1 MSIEFRLYD
10 NRTPFQKDPVQSR
23 RERNPEAA
31 DTKRNQGTG
40 VRSEKDRK
48 ETASMPRMIERIA
61 HPANLETACRKV
73 KANKGSAGVD
83 GMGVEEL
90 SEYMEAHKEEIS
102 NGLLKGTYKPQ
113 PERRVYI
120 PKPNGKKRPLGIPTV
135 VDRVIQQAVSQ
146 QLSQVYEP
154 VFSEYSYGFRP
165 DRSAQQAVLQAMVY
179 LNEGYDWIVDLDIE
193 KFFDRVNQDKLI
205 SIIREQM
212 NESEV
217 LGLIRKFL
225 KAGVMENGVKQK
237 TEEGTPQGGPLSPL
251 LANIYLDKFDKELEQ
266 RGLRFV
272 RYADDCIIFTKS
284 EKAAN
289 RVMASVISWLK
300 RKLFLTASAE
310 KTRVVRPTKGKFL
323 GFTFWKGSDGW
334 KCRPH
339 DDSKK
344 RLKEKIRS
352 VTVRRK
358 AAAIPLAVTFT
369 RINQIVRG
377 WINYYRIG
385 AMSMW
390 LKETFGPWM
399 RHRVRVVI
407 LKQWKHRGTI
417 FTNLWK
423 LNGRISHPFPKS
435 YVFAQ
440 SMTHCGWYRLGNN
453 EVVNMILNPHILSLK
468 RKDRPGL
475 VDPWKDYSCA

>member
-1 MSIEFRLYD
+1 MTLTGNLEQTESRQKFFSAGLLQCAGHGALLAGESPASTYLPVRVEKRKRTYD
-10 NRTPFQKDPVQSR
+10 RKGV
-23 RERNPEAA
+23 RERSVYQSSGPTN
-31 DTKRNQGTG
+31 RN
-40 VRSEKDRK
+40 
-48 ETASMPRMIERIA
+48 RIYGCGGGRGRCCV
-61 HPANLETACRKV
+61 LT
-73 KANKGSAGVD
+73 
-83 GMGVEEL
+83 
-90 SEYMEAHKEEIS
+90 
-102 NGLLKGTYKPQ
+102 
-113 PERRVYI
+113 
-120 PKPNGKKRPLGIPTV
+120 
-135 VDRVIQQAVSQ
+135 QQADV
-146 QLSQVYEP
+146 
-154 VFSEYSYGFRP
+154 
-165 DRSAQQAVLQAMVY
+165 AKA
-179 LNEGYDWIVDLDIE
+179 
-193 KFFDRVNQDKLI
+193 VNQE
-205 SIIREQM
+205 IIREQM

-284 EKAAN
+284 EKAAH

-369 RINQIVRG
+369 RINQIMRG

-475 VDPWKDYSCA
+475 VDPWKYYSCA

>member
-1 MSIEFRLYD
+1 
-10 NRTPFQKDPVQSR
+10 
-23 RERNPEAA
+23 
-31 DTKRNQGTG
+31 
-40 VRSEKDRK
+40 
-48 ETASMPRMIERIA
+48 
-61 HPANLETACRKV
+61 
-73 KANKGSAGVD
+73 
-83 GMGVEEL
+83 
-90 SEYMEAHKEEIS
+90 
-102 NGLLKGTYKPQ
+102 
-113 PERRVYI
+113 
-120 PKPNGKKRPLGIPTV
+120 
-135 VDRVIQQAVSQ
+135 
-146 QLSQVYEP
+146 
-154 VFSEYSYGFRP
+154 
-165 DRSAQQAVLQAMVY
+165 
-179 LNEGYDWIVDLDIE
+179 
-193 KFFDRVNQDKLI
+193 
-205 SIIREQM
+205 M

-284 EKAAN
+284 EKAAH
-289 RVMASVISWLK
+289 RVIASVISWLK

-369 RINQIVRG
+369 RINQIMRG

-399 RHRVRVVI
+399 RHQVRVMI

-475 VDPWKDYSCA
+475 VDPWKYYSCA